1 MELPWNLEKDT
12 LKQQLMKAV
21 VLTSQV
27 LERPIEAELLQDKMA
42 GLTDEKWPLELLRT
56 IKSFEYKARWY
67 TYTGDEKNISQV
79 PLPTIIK
86 LGGSVAASVRQP
98 EATLKVSAEGA
109 AEVKTGE
116 EENIYVVVRQN
127 GKEVLLF
134 AVAEGKPQIMSMDE
148 FMGKWDGT
156 ALLMATKLKLNEL
169 PKRFGLQW
177 FLPVF
182 WKFRRYF
189 YEVMA
194 ASCLLQIF
202 MLILPLFTQVII
214 DKVLVHKGLS
224 TLDVLMIGMLLIGF
238 FQMVLGYLRT
248 YIFTTLTN
256 KVDVILGSKLYNH
269 IVSLPIRYFE
279 SRRVGETV
287 ARVKELEN
295 IRQFISGSSLVLVLD
310 TAFGF
315 IFIIAMFWYSPI
327 LCLVA
332 LSTLPLMILLNIIA
346 TPIYR
351 KRIQERFEA
360 GAENQSF
367 LVESIT
373 GATTVK
379 TLALEQRF
387 TRRWEDLLGHYV
399 KTSFNVYNTANAANS
414 MGQFIQQLSTILIL
428 WVGAKLVIAGELSVG
443 QLVAF
448 QMLSGQVTG
457 PVLRLVGVWQQ
468 FQQTRISI
476 ERIADI
482 MNLPQEG
489 EGRGEQAPIKQ
500 GEIFF
505 DKVSFRYSVDT
516 PQVLKNISLKLAP
529 GVMVGIVGPSGSG
542 KSTFMKLL
550 QRLYDP
556 EEGRILVD
564 GVDISKYQPAAYRRQ
579 IGTVLQEN
587 YLFCGSVKENIA
599 MAKPGATM
607 AEIEAAAKMSGAHD
621 FIMQMKQGYDT
632 QIGERGDSL
641 SGGQRQKLAISRAM
655 ILNPRI
661 LIFDEATSALDAL
674 SEREVLTHVERVRQ
688 GRTVLMI
695 AHRLSTVRKADMILV
710 MQDGR
715 IAEHG
720 THEQLLRA
728 NGIYARMYH
737 EQEGTVQVQQQAING
752 NVLNRAPQNS
762 NINGSLNGG
771 MNNSTG
777 ANNASEGGNK

>member
-1 MELPWNLEKDT
+1 MELPWILTDNDKKE
-12 LKQQLMKAV
+12 QLVKAV
-21 VLTSQV
+21 LLMSQV
-27 LERPIEAELLQDKMA
+27 LERPIEPSLLQDKLA
-42 GLTDEKWPLELLRT
+42 GLTDDKWPLELLRAL
-56 IKSFEYKARWY
+56 KFFEFKARWY
-67 TYTGDEKNISQV
+67 TYKGDEKQIKEV
-79 PLPTIIK
+79 PLPTIVNIDDK
-86 LGGSVAASVRQP
+86 IIVV
-98 EATLKVSAEGA
+98 LK
-109 AEVKTGE
+109 
-116 EENIYVVVRQN
+116 QN
-127 GKEVLLF
+127 GKEVLTYDMVLN
-134 AVAEGKPQIMSMDE
+134 KPVIITWEE
-148 FMGKWDGT
+148 FHEKWDGT
-156 ALLMATKLKLNEL
+156 ALLMATTLKLNEL
-169 PKRFGLQW
+169 PKRFGLAW

-202 MLILPLFTQVII
+202 MLIMPLFTQVII

-224 TLDVLMIGMLLIGF
+224 TLDVLMVGMLLIGF

-256 KVDVILGSKLYNH
+256 KVDVILGSKLYHH

-295 IRQFISGSSLVLVLD
+295 IRQFISGSSLVLILD

-332 LSTLPLMILLNIIA
+332 LSTLPFMVLLNIIA

-351 KRIQERFEA
+351 KRIQEKFEA

-373 GATTVK
+373 GASTVK

-387 TRRWEDLLGHYV
+387 DRRWEDLLGHYV
-399 KTSFNVYNTANAANS
+399 QTSFNVYNTANAANS
-414 MGQFIQQLSTILIL
+414 IGQFIQHLSTVLIL
-428 WVGAKLVIAGELSVG
+428 WVGAKLVIGGELSVG

-489 EGRGEQAPIKQ
+489 EGRGEKAPIQ
-500 GEIFF
+500 RGEIFF
-505 DKVSFRYSVDT
+505 DKVSFRYSVDSQ
-516 PQVLKNISLKLAP
+516 QVLKKISLKLSP
-529 GVMVGIVGPSGSG
+529 GVTVGIVGPSGSG

-564 GVDISKYQPAAYRRQ
+564 GVDISKYEPAAYRRQ

-587 YLFCGSVKENIA
+587 YLFCGTVKDNIA
-599 MAKPGATM
+599 MAKPGASM
-607 AEIEAAAKMSGAHD
+607 DEIVAAAKMSGAHD
-621 FIMQMKQGYDT
+621 FIMEMKQGYDT
-632 QIGERGDSL
+632 VIGERGDSL
-641 SGGQRQKLAISRAM
+641 SGGQRQKIAISRAM

-674 SEREVLTHVERVRQ
+674 SEKEVMSHIERVRQ

-695 AHRLSTVRKADMILV
+695 AHRLSTVRRADMILV
-710 MQDGR
+710 MKEGS
-715 IAEHG
+715 IVEYG
-720 THEQLLRA
+720 NHEQLLQR
-728 NGIYARMYH
+728 NGIYATMYR
-737 EQEGTVQVQQQAING
+737 EQEGTAEVMRQGARPVQAMNRPQGNQSING
-752 NVLNRAPQNS
+752 MTLNQ
-762 NINGSLNGG
+762 SLN
-771 MNNSTG
+771 NPN
-777 ANNASEGGNK
+777 EGGNQNV

>member
-1 MELPWNLEKDT
+1 MELPWNLTDNNIKV
-12 LKQQLMKAV
+12 QLLRAV
-21 VLTSQV
+21 ALTSQI
-27 LERPIEAELLQDKMA
+27 LERPIEPSLLQDKMA

-56 IKSFEYKARWY
+56 LKEFEFKARWH
-67 TYTGDEKNISQV
+67 TYSEYEKNIAYV
-79 PLPTIIK
+79 PLPAIVKLPQDASEGIFIIIK
-86 LGGSVAASVRQP
+86 
-98 EATLKVSAEGA
+98 
-109 AEVKTGE
+109 
-116 EENIYVVVRQN
+116 QN
-127 GKEVLLF
+127 GKEILLF
-134 AVAEGKPQIMSMDE
+134 DAAQNKPVVFTKED
-148 FMGKWDGT
+148 FDAKWDGT
-156 ALLMATKLKLNEL
+156 VLLMAAKFKLSEV
-169 PKRFGLQW
+169 PKRFGLEW

-189 YEVMA
+189 YEVLV
-194 ASCLLQIF
+194 ASCILQMF
-202 MLILPLFTQVII
+202 MLITPLFTQVII

-224 TLDVLMIGMLLIGF
+224 TLDVLMAGMLMIGF

-295 IRQFISGSSLVLVLD
+295 IRQFISGSSLVLILD
-310 TAFGF
+310 TAFAF
-315 IFIIAMFWYSPI
+315 IFIIAMFWYSPL

-332 LSTLPLMILLNIIA
+332 LATLPFMVLLNVIA

-351 KRIQERFEA
+351 KRIQEKFEA
-360 GAENQSF
+360 GAESQSF

-387 TRRWEDLLGHYV
+387 GRRWEDLLGHYV
-399 KTSFNVYNTANAANS
+399 KTSFNVNNTANGANS
-414 MGQFIQQLSTILIL
+414 IGQFIQQLSTIMIL

-448 QMLSGQVTG
+448 QMLSGQVSG

-476 ERIADI
+476 DRIADI
-482 MNLPQEG
+482 MNLASEG
-489 EGRGEQAPIKQ
+489 EGRGEQAQIQK

-516 PQVLKNISLKLAP
+516 PQVLKNVSLKLAP

-556 EEGRILVD
+556 EDGRILVD

-587 YLFCGSVKENIA
+587 YLFCSTVAENIA
-599 MAKPGATM
+599 MAKPGASR
-607 AEIEAAAKMSGAHD
+607 AEIEAAAKLSGAHD

-632 QIGERGDSL
+632 PIGERGDSL
-641 SGGQRQKLAISRAM
+641 SGGQRQKIAISRAM
-655 ILNPRI
+655 ILNPKI

-674 SEREVLTHVERVRQ
+674 SEKEVLSHIERVRQ

-695 AHRLSTVRKADMILV
+695 AHRLSTVRNADMILV
-710 MQDGR
+710 MRDGA
-715 IAEHG
+715 IIEHG
-720 THEQLLRA
+720 THQQLLA
-728 NGIYARMYH
+728 KNGMYATMYH
-737 EQEGTVQVQQQAING
+737 QQEGTVVQGGAA
-752 NVLNRAPQNS
+752 NV
-762 NINGSLNGG
+762 
-771 MNNSTG
+771 
-777 ANNASEGGNK
+777 

>member
-1 MELPWNLEKDT
+1 MELPWSLTDAVQRE
-12 LKQQLMKAV
+12 QLLKAV
-21 VLTSQV
+21 IITSQI
-27 LERPIEAELLQDKMA
+27 LERPIEPKLLQDKMA
-42 GLTDEKWPLELLRT
+42 GLSDDKWPLELLRT
-56 IKSFEYKARWY
+56 IKEFEFRVRWY
-67 TYTGDEKNISQV
+67 TYNGYEKKLEEV
-79 PLPTIIK
+79 PLPSIVK
-86 LGGSVAASVRQP
+86 LP
-98 EATLKVSAEGA
+98 
-109 AEVKTGE
+109 TGE
-116 EENIYVVVRQN
+116 EGQEAIYIVVRQN
-127 GKEVLLF
+127 GKEALLF
-134 AVAEGKPQIMSMDE
+134 DTVQNKPSIMAMEE
-148 FMGKWDGT
+148 FMEKWDGT
-156 ALLMATKLKLNEL
+156 VLLMSPKLKLSEM
-169 PKRFGLQW
+169 PRRFGLSW

-189 YEVMA
+189 YEVLA
-194 ASCLLQIF
+194 ASCILQIF
-202 MLILPLFTQVII
+202 MLITPLFTQVII

-224 TLDVLMIGMLLIGF
+224 TLDVLMAGMLLIGL

-295 IRQFISGSSLVLVLD
+295 IRQFISGSSLVLILD
-310 TAFGF
+310 TAFAF
-315 IFIIAMFWYSPI
+315 IFVIAMFWYSPL

-332 LSTLPLMILLNIIA
+332 LATLPFMVLLNIIA

-351 KRIQERFEA
+351 KRIQEKFEA

-373 GATTVK
+373 GAATVK

-387 TRRWEDLLGHYV
+387 SRRWEDLLGHYV

-414 MGQFIQQLSTILIL
+414 IGQFIQQLSTIMIL

-448 QMLSGQVTG
+448 QMLSGQVSG

-476 ERIADI
+476 DRIADI
-482 MNLPQEG
+482 MNLAQEG
-489 EGRGEQAPIKQ
+489 EGRGEQAQIQ
-500 GEIFF
+500 RGEIFF
-505 DKVSFRYSVDT
+505 DKVSFRYSLDT
-516 PQVLKNISLKLAP
+516 PQVLKNVSLKLAP

-564 GVDISKYQPAAYRRQ
+564 NVDISKYQPGAYRRQ

-587 YLFCGSVKENIA
+587 YLFCGTVAENIA
-599 MAKPGATM
+599 MAKPGASR
-607 AEIEAAAKMSGAHD
+607 AEIEAAAKLSGAHD

-632 QIGERGDSL
+632 PIGERGDSL
-641 SGGQRQKLAISRAM
+641 SGGQRQKIAISRAM

-661 LIFDEATSALDAL
+661 VIFDEATSALDAL
-674 SEREVLTHVERVRQ
+674 SEREVLSHINRVRQ

-695 AHRLSTVRKADMILV
+695 AHRLSTVRNADMILV
-710 MQDGR
+710 MKDGV
-715 IAEHG
+715 IVEHG
-720 THEQLLRA
+720 THQQLLA
-728 NGIYARMYH
+728 QKGMYAAMYYQ
-737 EQEGTVQVQQQAING
+737 QEGSA
-752 NVLNRAPQNS
+752 APQ
-762 NINGSLNGG
+762 GG
-771 MNNSTG
+771 G
-777 ANNASEGGNK
+777 ANV